1 MPDGA
6 FQLHASERRRWTM
19 PCPKCG
25 SARAHVLHKE
35 EVVSSELCDLET
47 GETMSIG
54 CVGPEKPVMTYRM
67 AECAR
72 CGHRF
77 RLSDE
82 EHERVRW

>member
-6 FQLHASERRRWTM
+6 LQLHATERRWCGM

-25 SARAHVLHKE
+25 STRAHVFHKE

-54 CVGPEKPVMTYRM
+54 GVGPEKPVMTYRM

-72 CGHRF
+72 CRRRF

-82 EHERVRW
+82 ERERVRW

>member
-1 MPDGA
+1 
-6 FQLHASERRRWTM
+6 M

-25 SARAHVLHKE
+25 STHAHVFTRD
-35 EVVSSELCDLET
+35 VVVVDELCDLET
-47 GETMSIG
+47 GELIRQLGAEGTSL
-54 CVGPEKPVMTYRM
+54 PSRTYRI

-77 RLSDE
+77 RLSNE